1 MGILNDFQMRTRERI
16 PGLPLIQFVYGAFL
30 FAALTVASTIAVVAA
45 IVMTQSTFSNPVVAT
60 LAAIEAACLV
70 GGGACMYFGNLA
82 LKAEIA
88 AGYTTSR
95 FGYPHLELVD
105 PSTNLIVRSAGEPLI
120 SREEYR
126 RRVQAYRT
134 TMLKSDDA

>member
-1 MGILNDFQMRTRERI
+1 MNDFQMRTRERI

-30 FAALTVASTIAVVAA
+30 FAALTVASTIAVVVA
-45 IVMTQSTFSNPVVAT
+45 IVVTQSTFSNPVVAT
-60 LAAIEAACLV
+60 LAAVMAACLV
-70 GGGACMYFGNLA
+70 VAFAFIYFGNLA

-120 SREEYR
+120 GRDEYR

-134 TMLKSDDA
+134 MVLDSDDA

>member
-1 MGILNDFQMRTRERI
+1 MIDPVPFRTRERT
-16 PGLPLIQFVYGAFL
+16 PGPSMILLMTVAIVFAPLIL
-30 FAALTVASTIAVVAA
+30 ASTISVMVA
-45 IVMTQSTFSNPVVAT
+45 IVVTQSTFSNPVVAT
-60 LAAIEAACLV
+60 LAAVMAACLV
-70 GGGACMYFGNLA
+70 VAFAFIYFGNLA

-120 SREEYR
+120 SRDEYR

-134 TMLKSDDA
+134 MVLESDDA